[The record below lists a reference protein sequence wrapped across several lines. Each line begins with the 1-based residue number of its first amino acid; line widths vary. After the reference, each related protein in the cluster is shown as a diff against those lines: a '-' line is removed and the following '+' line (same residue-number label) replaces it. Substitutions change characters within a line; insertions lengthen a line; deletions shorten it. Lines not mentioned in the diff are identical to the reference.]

1 MRKAGGDVGQGME
14 SENGEVYEVGASRK
28 HVSLKLICSAMETW
42 VVLLLAVFASI
53 ELFLVRHQ
61 VCFRR
66 RNSFGQASEG
76 LQKTLT
82 KPNVQTRIEC

>member
-14 SENGEVYEVGASRK
+14 SENGGASRK
-28 HVSLKLICSAMETW
+28 HVPLKL
-42 VVLLLAVFASI
+42 I

-61 VCFRR
+61 VCFRKWQCEEGFMSSLPR
-66 RNSFGQASEG
+66 RNFFGQASEG

-82 KPNVQTRIEC
+82 KPNVQTRIEY